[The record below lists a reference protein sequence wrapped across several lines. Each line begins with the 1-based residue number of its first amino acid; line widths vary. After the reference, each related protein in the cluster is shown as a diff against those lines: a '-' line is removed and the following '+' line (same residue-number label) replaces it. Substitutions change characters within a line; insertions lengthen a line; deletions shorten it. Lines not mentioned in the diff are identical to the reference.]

1 MNKTFAPA
9 GVLLGLVLAGL
20 AVGLAADRS
29 APGAQSD
36 PVQPIIDELDRECR
50 RRPVFMLGPEK
61 ASRLAELVRQ
71 KKPEVVVE
79 CGTAIGYSGLW
90 IARELKRA
98 GRGKLITIEIDPQRA
113 HEAVRN
119 FQRAGVAGYVTVRVG
134 DARVVAKE
142 LAGPVDFVLLDCG
155 YENYYP
161 VFLALE
167 SKLRPG
173 AIVVADNVG
182 LGSGAMSDYLK
193 LVRSKYRSRTE
204 PFEVDLPWARRDAME
219 VTVIEPATTAS
230 SAATAASPPRPK
242 TAVILDTDIG
252 DDIDDTWALTLLLKS
267 PELDPKLVVSDSG
280 DTEYRAKIICR
291 LLEVA
296 KRTDIPVG
304 VGLRQKTGGGR
315 QAAWVKD
322 YNLARYPGK
331 VHRDGVGAIIRTIL
345 DSPEPITLICIGP
358 VPNIQAALEREPKIA
373 TRARFIGMHGSVR
386 KGYGGK
392 PTPDA
397 EWNVVANPAACRK
410 AFTAAWPMTITPLDT
425 CGLVR
430 LKGEKYRKVAR
441 CEDPLVQALMENY
454 RIWRKAQDPK
464 APDEVDASSVL
475 FDTVAVYLA
484 ISTELVRIERL
495 PLVVTDQGFT
505 VVDPKGKPIDCA
517 LEWKDLGAFE
527 DFLVE
532 RLTR

>member
-1 MNKTFAPA
+1 MSRALA
-9 GVLLGLVLAGL
+9 VVVLAAGM
-20 AVGLAADRS
+20 AVLHMAGGYGADQ
-29 APGAQSD
+29 PGAGSGSD
-36 PVQPIIDELDRECR
+36 PIQAIIDELDKECR

-61 ASRLAELVRQ
+61 ATRLAELVRQ

-90 IARELKRA
+90 IARELKQM

-113 HEAVRN
+113 QEAQRN
-119 FQRAGVAGYVTVRVG
+119 FHRAGVAEYVTVRVG
-134 DARVVAKE
+134 DARVVARE

-161 VFLALE
+161 VFVALE
-167 SKLRPG
+167 PKLRPG
-173 AIVVADNVG
+173 AVVVADNVG
-182 LGSGAMSDYLK
+182 LGAGAMGDYLK
-193 LVRSKYRSRTE
+193 RVRSKYRSRTE
-204 PFEVDLPWARRDAME
+204 SFEVNLPWARRDAME
-219 VTVIEPATTAS
+219 VTVIETAS
-230 SAATAASPPRPK
+230 AASASAGAARPQRK
-242 TAVILDTDIG
+242 TPVILDTDIG

-267 PELDPKLVVSDSG
+267 PELEPKLVVSDSG
-280 DTEYRAKIICR
+280 DTEYRAKIIAR

-296 KRTDIPVG
+296 KRTEIPVG
-304 VGLRQKTGGGR
+304 IGLRQKSGGGR
-315 QAAWVKD
+315 QAAWVKEYD
-322 YNLARYPGK
+322 HSRYHGK
-331 VHRDGVGAIIRTIL
+331 VHRNGVGAIIRTIL

-386 KGYGGK
+386 KGYGGRSK
-392 PTPDA
+392 PDA

-430 LKGEKYRKVAR
+430 LKGEKYRKVAQ
-441 CEDPLVQALMENY
+441 CKDPLVQALMENY

-484 ISTELVRIERL
+484 ISTDLVRIERI
-495 PLVVTDQGFT
+495 PLVVTDKGFT
-505 VVDPKGKPIDCA
+505 VPDPQGKPIDCA
-517 LEWKDLGAFE
+517 IEWKDLGAFE
-527 DFLVE
+527 DFLVQ
-532 RLTR
+532 RLTQ

>member
-1 MNKTFAPA
+1 MSRRRR
-9 GVLLGLVLAGL
+9 LAGMVL
-20 AVGLAADRS
+20 GIVLVGLAAGLAGDASRPAS
-29 APGAQSD
+29 VSD
-36 PVQPIIDELDRECR
+36 PVQGIIEELDKECR
-50 RRPVFMLGPEK
+50 RRLVFMLGPEK

-90 IARELKRA
+90 IARELKKA

-113 HEAVRN
+113 QEAQRN
-119 FQRAGVAGYVTVRVG
+119 FQRAGLAEYVTVRVG
-134 DARVVAKE
+134 DARAVVKE
-142 LAGPVDFVLLDCG
+142 LSGPVDFVLLDCG

-161 VFLALE
+161 VFVGLE

-173 AIVVADNVG
+173 AVVVADNVG
-182 LGSGAMSDYLK
+182 LGAAAMGDYLK

-204 PFEVDLPWARRDAME
+204 KFEVNLPWAWHDAME
-219 VTVIEPATTAS
+219 VTLIETAGT
-230 SAATAASPPRPK
+230 AATQSVTPRKKLP
-242 TAVILDTDIG
+242 VILDTDIG

-280 DTEYRAKIICR
+280 DTEYRGKIIAR

-296 KRTDIPVG
+296 GRTDIPVG
-304 VGLRQKTGGGR
+304 VGLRQNTGGGR
-315 QAAWVKD
+315 QAAWVEGYD
-322 YNLARYPGK
+322 LARYPGK

-345 DSPEPITLICIGP
+345 ESPEPITLICIGP

-373 TRARFIGMHGSVR
+373 TRARFIGMHGSIR

-430 LKGEKYRKVAR
+430 LQGEKYRKVAQSK
-441 CEDPLVQALMENY
+441 DPLVRALIENY
-454 RIWRKAQDPK
+454 RIWRKAQDPN

-484 ISTELVRIERL
+484 ISTELVRIERI
-495 PLVVTDQGFT
+495 PLVVTDKGFT
-505 VVDPKGKPIDCA
+505 VPDPNGKPIDCA
-517 LEWKDLGAFE
+517 MEWKDLGAFE

-532 RLTR
+532 RLAR

>member
-1 MNKTFAPA
+1 MNKAFA
-9 GVLLGLVLAGL
+9 LAGML
-20 AVGLAADRS
+20 LVAAWVGLIAGLAAD
-29 APGAQSD
+29 APRLASRGD
-36 PVQPIIDELDRECR
+36 PVQAIIDELDKECR

-61 ASRLAELVRQ
+61 ARRLAELVRQ

-90 IARELKRA
+90 IARELKQA
-98 GRGKLITIEIDPQRA
+98 GRGKLITIEIDPERA
-113 HEAVRN
+113 REAQRN
-119 FQRAGVAGYVTVRVG
+119 FQRAGLADIVSVRVG
-134 DARVVAKE
+134 DARTVAQE
-142 LAGPVDFVLLDCG
+142 LPGPVDFVLLDCG
-155 YENYYP
+155 YENYFP
-161 VFLALE
+161 VFVALE
-167 SKLRPG
+167 PKLRPG
-173 AIVVADNVG
+173 AVVVADNVG
-182 LGSGAMSDYLK
+182 LGSAAMSDYLK
-193 LVRSKYRSRTE
+193 LVRTKYRSRTE
-204 PFEVDLPWARRDAME
+204 EFDVDLPWARHDAME
-219 VTVIEPATTAS
+219 VTVIETAG
-230 SAATAASPPRPK
+230 TAADTRTSPRKK
-242 TAVILDTDIG
+242 TPVILDTDIG

-280 DTEYRAKIICR
+280 DTEYRAKIIAR
-291 LLEVA
+291 MLEVA

-304 VGLRQKTGGGR
+304 VGLRQRTGGGR

-322 YNLARYPGK
+322 YDLARYPGT
-331 VHRDGVGAIIRTIL
+331 VHRDGVGAIIQTIL
-345 DSPEPITLICIGP
+345 ESPEPITLICIGP

-392 PTPDA
+392 PKPDA

-430 LKGEKYRKVAR
+430 LRGEKYRKVAQ
-441 CEDPLVQALMENY
+441 CKDPLVQALIQNY
-454 RIWRKAQDPK
+454 RIWRRAQDPQ

-484 ISTELVRIERL
+484 ISTELVRIERI
-495 PLVVTDQGFT
+495 PLVVTDKGFT
-505 VVDPKGKPIDCA
+505 VPDPKGKPIDCA
-517 LEWKDLGAFE
+517 IEWKDLGAFE